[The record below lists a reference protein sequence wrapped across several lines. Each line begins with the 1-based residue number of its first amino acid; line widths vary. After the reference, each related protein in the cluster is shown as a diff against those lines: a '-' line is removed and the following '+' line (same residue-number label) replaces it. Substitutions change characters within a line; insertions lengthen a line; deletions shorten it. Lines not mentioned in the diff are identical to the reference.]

1 MADIFGAAAAAT
13 AIIGQSLNLIR
24 RVTSTIKHYKSH
36 DERLECIY
44 NDLSGIIDII
54 ELVENL
60 EPLRT
65 PRVSS
70 AVNNMLGHA
79 EKLDLHVQSLKEK
92 HSTRSPARQVI
103 NQLMDGAQDLEDT
116 KKMVGELTTL
126 KATLMLEIQ
135 VVNIRLFV
143 ERDQTQQNESGC
155 TYVLNKAFL
164 QQVNQAV
171 EQRLGKGNG
180 LRILELLQRKTPDGA
195 YSILPCHHTRV
206 DQFPCTGNG
215 MICLTKEEYEDLAS
229 YPLGEND
236 VNSQPGPTQ
245 VLENTC
251 DDRAFQVNGSVSDI
265 GAEVTHA
272 QTIKG
277 NQARGQSIQMNGS
290 MDGNAL
296 GQMLASRN
304 KTMEA
309 IAKPRQRQQ
318 PPPVYQQ
325 LVNGPRQARAYSPR
339 PNYGLRRANKRSNP
353 RINGT
358 QGTLPALGQVAMA
371 ERQVSVVVS
380 QFRADDD
387 GRHDRILE
395 SLDDISSNRD
405 GRAS

>member
-13 AIIGQSLNLIR
+13 AIIGQSLDLIR

-70 AVNNMLGHA
+70 AVKNMLGHA
-79 EKLDLHVQSLKEK
+79 EKLERHVQSLKEK
-92 HSTRSPARQVI
+92 HGTRSPARQMI

-143 ERDQTQQNESGC
+143 DRDQTQPTESGG
-155 TYVLNKAFL
+155 TYVLNKVFL

-171 EQRLGKGNG
+171 EQRLGKENG
-180 LRILELLQRKTPDGA
+180 LRILELLQRKSPD
-195 YSILPCHHTRV
+195 
-206 DQFPCTGNG
+206 GNG
-215 MICLTKEEYEDLAS
+215 MIYLTKEEYEDLAS
-229 YPLGEND
+229 YPLGED
-236 VNSQPGPTQ
+236 DANSQPGPNR
-245 VLENTC
+245 VVENTS
-251 DDRAFQVNGSVSDI
+251 DEQAIQFNGSVSES
-265 GAEVTHA
+265 GAEVTRV
-272 QTIKG
+272 QTIER

-296 GQMLASRN
+296 SQAFASRN
-304 KTMEA
+304 KTIGA
-309 IAKPRQRQQ
+309 IARPRQRQQ
-318 PPPVYQQ
+318 SPPVYQH
-325 LVNGPRQARAYSPR
+325 LVNGPHQARAYSPR
-339 PNYGLRRANKRSNP
+339 PNHGLRRANKRSNP
-353 RINGT
+353 RITGT
-358 QGTLPALGQVAMA
+358 QGVLPVLGQVAMT
-371 ERQVSVVVS
+371 ERQVSVVGF
-380 QFRADDD
+380 QLRADDD
-387 GRHDRILE
+387 GRRDRTLE
-395 SLDDISSNRD
+395 PLDDTSSNRD
-405 GRAS
+405 ERASSG